1 MDNVALSD
9 KTKAWLSRLM
19 AQAEKASIELQTY
32 LKGIVDAKELDGQWK
47 LDVEK
52 MELVKVAEETTE
64 AE

>member
-32 LKGIVDAKELDGQWK
+32 LKGIVDAKELEGQWK